1 MSTSNYFNPYAP
13 ATAMCEYCG
22 VRPKYGNYSYCGKT
36 CATEGSKWKPPST
49 SASTSTALPNNYQYA
64 PPPPPPNYTQ
74 GQSEIAYYGTT
85 YVKFVRGE
93 FPLVKW
99 LCSKT
104 PMLACFP
111 QNCGKRGKSW
121 ESKEDGSIVQHRYC
135 GILCHEA
142 SQSTTPPASI
152 IPAPA
157 PVAAASRADA
167 ITLREEGSN
176 APIGRKIL
184 LMMQERW
191 DSNNVSMTKLKSIYR
206 VDLPGKIYRRFDF
219 ALQANDGCTVV
230 TTYYGGKAACDIA
243 NDSNPAPCNLESCAI
258 CDALRTA
265 FSQLIYGASSVDGV
279 HGPGL
284 YTYTN
289 PASAHQSEGPTSSR
303 HRSDTNF
310 VLIQCRV
317 VTRGNAAEVSNPYA
331 GFVDDSGVVFCSQP
345 MAIIPTHLLVYRA
358 RSTVL
363 GAPPARAAE
372 NTFGP
377 PVALTTNPPNR
388 NRARRV
394 SPPPAPLAPS
404 RVLPRAP
411 ASPTR
416 PLMLPSL
423 IGDRSKFGRR
433 DMYSAVPQPKR
444 RRPGVT
450 FDIDGPGS
458 STQQA
463 DLDGKKESAQD
474 DTPVTSSP
482 APPTSSVDAVTV
494 EPPRGSPAL
503 PSPKPTR
510 RVVLD
515 PVYIPLPPSPS
526 PDDPPAKKVKKVAKP
541 ETKQGPSRDEDDAVQ
556 PPRPVETQD
565 GLPSTSKAVEEAPH
579 FRRVLNGPSIPE
591 LYLHCPLAGVV
602 HAILVGLIYLKVVMK
617 TDSYRRRKPPF
628 LPDLSPRASTTA
640 QTLHPSRM
648 CNYCH
653 VIPKFGG
660 FDYCSKTCASK
671 VEGARQALSPSRVL
685 PAWDTIVKTSEA
697 TPSWG
702 NSTPAYPTRRE
713 STPPSDSS
721 SAFATAVPSR
731 QRAPAPLW
739 SPWNLPDNDQEK
751 ADTPP
756 ARESR
761 AYPDFVIPPR
771 AATPQRISETSWF
784 GGESEPNTGE
794 YIVQYSA
801 TFGIKKLITCPAT
814 SGTPDNS
821 APTGLAPILSDERV
835 NTFAPYVPST
845 SYSLPTPVIAPTI
858 LGGEEPVEEDD
869 GLSLTSPVHRLA
881 PQDTR
886 EERGRGGDTLSLIRK
901 WAKLGSEMRKGK
913 NKD

>member
-1 MSTSNYFNPYAP
+1 MSTSNYFNPYGQ
-13 ATAMCEYCG
+13 TAALCEYCG

-49 SASTSTALPNNYQYA
+49 SPSTSTALPNNYQYA

-85 YVKFVRGE
+85 YDSNTSNKSN
-93 FPLVKW
+93 
-99 LCSKT
+99 LCE
-104 PMLACFP
+104 
-111 QNCGKRGKSW
+111 NCGKRGKSW

-142 SQSTTPPASI
+142 SRSTTPPASI

-157 PVAAASRADA
+157 PVAAANRADA

-243 NDSNPAPCNLESCAI
+243 NDSSPAPCNLESCAI

-289 PASAHQSEGPTSSR
+289 PASAHQSEGLTSSR

-358 RSTVL
+358 RSTGL
-363 GAPPARAAE
+363 GAPPTRAAE
-372 NTFGP
+372 SIFRP
-377 PVALTTNPPNR
+377 PVALSTNLPNR

-404 RVLPRAP
+404 RGLPRAP

-444 RRPGVT
+444 RPPGVT

-494 EPPRGSPAL
+494 EPPRRSPAL

-526 PDDPPAKKVKKVAKP
+526 PDDPPVKKAKKVAKS
-541 ETKQGPSRDEDDAVQ
+541 ETKQGPSRDEVDGIQ
-556 PPRPVETQD
+556 PLRSVETQA
-565 GLPSTSKAVEEAPH
+565 GLPSTSKAIEEAVILQFPYSS
-579 FRRVLNGPSIPE
+579 LPPSPE
-591 LYLHCPLAGVV
+591 RPEHSRASSSLSPG
-602 HAILVGLIYLKVVMK
+602 
-617 TDSYRRRKPPF
+617 RRRPRYTGRTYISESSDEAATFGDGLVPAKKNP
-628 LPDLSPRASTTA
+628 LPTRSLPQATTA

-739 SPWNLPDNDQEK
+739 SPWNLPDNDQEQ

-784 GGESEPNTGE
+784 GGESEPNT
-794 YIVQYSA
+794 
-801 TFGIKKLITCPAT
+801 AT
-814 SGTPDNS
+814 SGTPDHS
-821 APTGLAPILSDERV
+821 APTGLTPILSDERV